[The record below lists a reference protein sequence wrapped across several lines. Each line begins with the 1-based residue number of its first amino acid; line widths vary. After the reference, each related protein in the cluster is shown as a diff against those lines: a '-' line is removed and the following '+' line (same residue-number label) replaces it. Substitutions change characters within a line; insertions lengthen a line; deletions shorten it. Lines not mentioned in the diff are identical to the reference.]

1 MIRIVADTNVLV
13 SACIGQGPASKVIEA
28 CFDGRFI
35 PFMSGP
41 LLMEYR
47 DVLSRT
53 EPFLHAR
60 LNAQER
66 TALLEIFLSR
76 CHWRTAYFK
85 WRPNLVDE
93 GDNHLLELA
102 ISANAHILVTS
113 NIRDFGRAELK
124 FPHIRIETPETAAR
138 RLLA

>member
-13 SACIGQGPASKVIEA
+13 SACIGQGPASKVIAA
-28 CFDGRFI
+28 CFDGRFV

-41 LLMEYR
+41 LLLEYR

-53 EPFLHAR
+53 EPFLRAR
-60 LNAQER
+60 LSSQER

-113 NIRDFGRAELK
+113 NIRDFERAELR

-138 RLLA
+138 RLWA

>member
-28 CFDGRFI
+28 CFDGRFV

-53 EPFLHAR
+53 APFPHAR
-60 LNAQER
+60 LNAHER
-66 TALLEIFLSR
+66 MALLEIFLSR
-76 CHWRTAYFK
+76 CHWRTAHFK

-113 NIRDFGRAELK
+113 NIRDFERAELK
-124 FPHIRIETPETAAR
+124 FPHIKIETPETAAK
-138 RLLA
+138 RLSE

>member
-1 MIRIVADTNVLV
+1 MIRIVADTNVFI

-28 CFDGRFI
+28 CFEGRFV

-41 LLMEYR
+41 LLVEYR
-47 DVLSRT
+47 DILSRT
-53 EPFLHAR
+53 EPFLRAR

-113 NIRDFGRAELK
+113 NIRDFERAELK

>member
-28 CFDGRFI
+28 CFDGRFV

-53 EPFLHAR
+53 EPFLRAR

-66 TALLEIFLSR
+66 TTLLEIFLSR

-93 GDNHLLELA
+93 GANHLLELA

-113 NIRDFGRAELK
+113 NIRDFERAELK

-138 RLLA
+138 RLSG